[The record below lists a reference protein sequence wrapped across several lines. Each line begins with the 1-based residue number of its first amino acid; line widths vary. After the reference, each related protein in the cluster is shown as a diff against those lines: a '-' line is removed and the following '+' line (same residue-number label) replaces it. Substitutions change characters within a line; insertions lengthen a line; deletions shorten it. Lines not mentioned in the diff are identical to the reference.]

1 MKHKKLLALA
11 LAGLTAFGMLAGCG
25 SEDSS
30 AAQTSAG
37 GSNESKSSENTD
49 NDDNN
54 TDTDTGTEEEEAPG
68 AMTSSNVKLLGRTY
82 FKNNVLWLAFSGTG
96 VDFDYT
102 GKDLDITV
110 VGDIAAFGAAENQAR
125 VAVYVDGERVIDQ
138 MIDEGE
144 KKLDVFTSDE
154 ARTVNVKVIKLSE
167 TAMSC
172 CGIKP
177 VELGEGESIAPAAAK
192 AHRIEFIGDSITCG
206 YGVDDEDRDHHF
218 STTTEDCTKAY
229 AYKTAQKLDADY
241 SLVSISG
248 YGIIS
253 GYSGDGKQVPEQT
266 IPQYYEKLGFTWGGS
281 FGDDAKPQDI
291 DWDFSKFEPEVVV
304 INLGTNDASYA
315 KKEEQKQEYID
326 GYVAFIK
333 QIREKNPNAKIY
345 MTLGIMGQDLNMSMK
360 QAYLN
365 YTKETG
371 DSNIAFYDFDVQN
384 GNEDGYAAD
393 WHPTEA
399 THEKASEK
407 FAAQIKED
415 MGW

>member
-1 MKHKKLLALA
+1 MKLKKLAALA
-11 LAGLTAFGMLAGCG
+11 LAGAMALGMLAGCG

-30 AAQTSAG
+30 AAASA
-37 GSNESKSSENTD
+37 SENTSTAD
-49 NDDNN
+49 NDNN
-54 TDTDTGTEEEEAPG
+54 GGDADENNNEEPVEEAPG
-68 AMTSSNVKLLGRTY
+68 AMSSKNVKQLGRTY
-82 FKNNVLWLAFSGTG
+82 FKDNVLWLAFSGTG

-110 VGDIAAFGAAENQAR
+110 VGDMAAFGAEENQAR

-138 MIDEGE
+138 MVNEGE
-144 KKLDVFTSDE
+144 MKLDVFQSDE
-154 ARTVNVKVIKLSE
+154 AKTVNVKVIKLSE

-172 CGIKP
+172 CGLKP
-177 VELGEGESIAPAAAK
+177 VELGEGETMAPAAAK
-192 AHRIEFIGDSITCG
+192 THRIEFIGDSITCG

-253 GYSGDGKQVPEQT
+253 GYSGDGKKVPEQT
-266 IPQYYEKLGFTWGGS
+266 IPQYYDKLGFSWGGA
-281 FGDDAKPQDI
+281 FGEEKPSDI
-291 DWDFSKFEPEVVV
+291 EWDFSKFEPEVVV

-315 KKEEQKQEYID
+315 KKKDSKQEYTD
-326 GYVAFIK
+326 GYVAFLK
-333 QIREKNPNAKIY
+333 QIREKNPNARIY
-345 MTLGIMGQDLNMSMK
+345 MTLGIMGQDLNSNMK
-360 QAYLN
+360 QAYLD

-371 DSNIAFYDFDVQN
+371 DENVAFLDFPIQN

-399 THEKASEK
+399 THEKSSEVLVAK
-407 FAAQIKED
+407 IKED